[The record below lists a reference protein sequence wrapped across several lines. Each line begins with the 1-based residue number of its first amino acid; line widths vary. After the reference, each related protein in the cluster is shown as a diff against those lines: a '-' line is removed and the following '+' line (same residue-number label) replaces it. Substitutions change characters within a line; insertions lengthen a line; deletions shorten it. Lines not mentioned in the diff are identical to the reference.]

1 MNHPDVVDGPPD
13 VPEGSAPPSSH
24 RAPVSGTS
32 GRPVFRHL
40 PRVSRATGSYAGILA
55 LSLILALVAGV
66 LSGGLRPVYTGRV
79 MEDASVILVS
89 PGSQEFDTW
98 LGMITG
104 SSILAIVVALIAFF
118 RAPEL
123 LGPRMLAWVTFCSL
137 LGAFTIVGIS
147 DVVAHLVHPVP
158 AGDALEIGEEY
169 AFVPQVTLHWG
180 VVIAPYLALL
190 TYWSAAVLIRP
201 GRSPVPEEGTG
212 DPVPTIPGSAV

>member
-1 MNHPDVVDGPPD
+1 MNHPDHVDGPPD
-13 VPEGSAPPSSH
+13 APETVDVPPGHDPGAASP
-24 RAPVSGTS
+24 RRTTPV
-32 GRPVFRHL
+32 RRLL
-40 PRVSRATGSYAGILA
+40 PRVKRSTGSYAGILA

-66 LSGGLRPVYTGRV
+66 LSGWFRPVYIGRV
-79 MEDASVILVS
+79 MEDAAVVAVT

-104 SSILAIVVALIAFF
+104 SSILGIIVALIAFF

-137 LGAFTIVGIS
+137 IGAFTIVGIN
-147 DVVAHLVHPVP
+147 DAVAHLVHPVP
-158 AGDALEIGEEY
+158 AEDALQIGQDY

-190 TYWSAAVLIRP
+190 TYWSAAVLVRP
-201 GRSPVPEEGTG
+201 GRTPFDDDGG
-212 DPVPTIPGSAV
+212 DRPPSIPGSA